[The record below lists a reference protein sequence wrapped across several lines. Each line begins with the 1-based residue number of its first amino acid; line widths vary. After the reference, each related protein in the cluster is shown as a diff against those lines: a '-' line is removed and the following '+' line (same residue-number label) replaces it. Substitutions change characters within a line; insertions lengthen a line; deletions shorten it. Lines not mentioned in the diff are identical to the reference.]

1 MLKLEIFLRLTV
13 NYIYIYIY
21 IYIYVFAVLLSIFLD
36 YCFVLTK
43 KHSVFIV
50 SIFTEILF
58 WGGVTV
64 QKSLN

>member
-13 NYIYIYIY
+13 NYIY

>member
-13 NYIYIYIY
+13 NY